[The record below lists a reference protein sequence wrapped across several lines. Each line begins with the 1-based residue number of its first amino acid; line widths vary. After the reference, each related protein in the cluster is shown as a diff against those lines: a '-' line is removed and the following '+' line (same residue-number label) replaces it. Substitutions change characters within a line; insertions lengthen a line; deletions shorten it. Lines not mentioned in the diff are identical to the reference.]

1 MSINPNIIYKIQIS
15 RIILALRFQLRS
27 DLHSRFMGSMLGAYW
42 ALVNPILQVTIYVFL
57 FSIIFPARISGS
69 NSPYDYALFCLSGLG
84 AWLSIQEALTNCA
97 SSIVKNSAI
106 VKNIDYPIVLFPLSS
121 VICSFVTIGTT
132 YSLLLILRSITGHPP
147 SATLLALPFVL
158 LVQGIFVFG
167 IGLYLSMIGTFFRDT
182 LQVLPMIMQLIML
195 ATPVIYERKDV
206 PAKLLFLIDYNPI
219 YYLIDSYRKILFY
232 GHWPDWLPL
241 CIVGFIGLV
250 FTFIA
255 LKLFN
260 SARGYF
266 EAVV

>member
-1 MSINPNIIYKIQIS
+1 MSKTFS
-15 RIILALRFQLRS
+15 ALRFQLRS
-27 DLHSRFMGSMLGAYW
+27 DLHSRFMGSMLGVYW
-42 ALVNPILQVTIYVFL
+42 ALVNPILQVGIYVFL

-84 AWLSIQEALTNCA
+84 AWISIQEALTSCA

-106 VKNIDYPIVLFPLSS
+106 VKNVAYPIVLFPLSS

-132 YSLLLILRSITGHPP
+132 YSLLLMLRSITGHLPGA
-147 SATLLALPFVL
+147 SVIALPFVL
-158 LVQGIFVFG
+158 IVQGIFVFG
-167 IGLYLSMIGTFFRDT
+167 IGLFLSMIGTFFRDT
-182 LQVLPMIMQLIML
+182 LQILPMIFQLMML

-232 GHWPDWLPL
+232 GQWPDWLPL
-241 CIVGFIGLV
+241 CIVGFSGLMISLIG
-250 FTFIA
+250 

-260 SARGYF
+260 GIRGYF